1 MIERKIKHVFRGVFW
16 SSILLIH
23 AQDIIC
29 KQEVVLMPK
38 QKVIT
43 DIGVREITTDLE
55 GVRFKIIEKIN
66 YATGEISKHY
76 SVNNKIV
83 SSQKYGY
90 FFNKAKKQN
99 KNKKNAYRAYR
110 ESSEQEKSKK
120 LYLVGALKKLDTRAT
135 QIANALEKINKAEFL
150 EPFYCFESGTISSC
164 DQLNK
169 IQEKWLQRAQALLKQ
184 DVNRCSLA
192 EVQQMLQVLPKDTIE
207 KISNFYSNSLQC
219 ALSNVQ
225 DDALLQKIMKLIV

>member
-1 MIERKIKHVFRGVFW
+1 MIEKRTKRSFKGVFW
-16 SSILLIH
+16 FSILLIY

-29 KQEVVLMPK
+29 EQEVVLRPK

-55 GVRFKIIEKIN
+55 GVIFKIIEKIN

-83 SSQKYGY
+83 SVQKYGY

-135 QIANALEKINKAEFL
+135 QVATALEKINRAEFL
-150 EPFYCFESGTISSC
+150 EPFYCFESGTIASC

-169 IQEKWLQRAQALLKQ
+169 IQEKWLQSAQSLLRQ
-184 DVNRCSLA
+184 DVNSCSLA
-192 EVQQMLQVLPKDTIE
+192 EVQKMLQVLPKNTIE

-225 DDALLQKIMKLIV
+225 DDVLLQKIMELIA